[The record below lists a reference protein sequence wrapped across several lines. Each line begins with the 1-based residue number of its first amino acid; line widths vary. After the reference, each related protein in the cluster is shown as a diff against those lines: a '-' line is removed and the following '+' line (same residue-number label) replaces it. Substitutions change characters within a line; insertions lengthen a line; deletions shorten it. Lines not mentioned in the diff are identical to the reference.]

1 MARILLEDVSLS
13 FRLRHRASSSIKD
26 WVLRRWIRGPKAP
39 QPRTV
44 EALQGISVEV
54 NEGQRLGIIGHN
66 GAGKTT
72 LLRVLA
78 GVYRPSRGRRLVEG
92 RISSLFEIGLGFE
105 SEATGWENILY
116 RGYLQR
122 ESPRSIR
129 EKMRPIADFSGLG
142 DEVMNMPVRYYSTG
156 MLVRLA
162 FSIATAINPE
172 ILLIDEVLGAGDL
185 SFLEKARQRM
195 QELLA
200 QARLIV
206 LVSHDMGALAKFCDR
221 IMWLDH
227 GGIRQIGPADTILAA
242 YRKFMTAPTPAAS
255 PQAA

>member
-13 FRLRHRASSSIKD
+13 FRRRHRAGSSLKD
-26 WVLRRWIRGPKAP
+26 WVLGRWIKGPRPP
-39 QPRTV
+39 QACAV
-44 EALQGISVEV
+44 EALKGISVEV
-54 NEGQRLGIIGHN
+54 TEGQRFGIIGHN

-78 GVYRPSRGRRLVEG
+78 GIYRPSRGRRLVEG

-105 SEATGWENILY
+105 LEATGWENIRY

-129 EKMRPIADFSGLG
+129 EKMKSIADFSGL
-142 DEVMNMPVRYYSTG
+142 DDATMNMPVRYYSSG

-185 SFLEKARQRM
+185 SFIQKARQRM
-195 QELLA
+195 QELLQ

-206 LVSHDMGALAKFCDR
+206 LVSHDMDALAKFCDR
-221 IMWLDH
+221 VMWLDH
-227 GGIRQIGPADTILAA
+227 GQIRQIGPVKATVAA
-242 YRKFMTAPTPAAS
+242 YRKFMTAPVP